1 MSYIFLLQYKQFRHP
16 DNYHDRLFK
25 IEIDEFTFMTMSHFC
40 KLDIYYCIIIAW
52 TLLYLFSTILSI
64 PDLPWRDCGEGVYVC
79 SVIFYFTVIVYIR

>member
-1 MSYIFLLQYKQFRHP
+1 
-16 DNYHDRLFK
+16 
-25 IEIDEFTFMTMSHFC
+25 MTMSHFC

-79 SVIFYFTVIVYIR
+79 SVIFFFTVIS

>member
-1 MSYIFLLQYKQFRHP
+1 MLKYKHY
-16 DNYHDRLFK
+16 NKYHDHLFK
-25 IEIDEFTFMTMSHFC
+25 IVGDVLSFMTMSHFC

-79 SVIFYFTVIVYIR
+79 LVIFFFTVTV